1 MESKKFKFPFSRGGF
16 RRDWDRFFPGRA
28 SGELLL
34 IHAENLPKTNQDG
47 PLGLGAKC
55 TQEYASQLGTSR
67 KSRGK
72 PFGTHSAYVPIKD
85 VQVLAAF
92 FS

>member
-1 MESKKFKFPFSRGGF
+1 MESKKFKFPFSKGEF

-34 IHAENLPKTNQDG
+34 IHAENLLKTNQDG

-55 TQEYASQLGTSR
+55 TQAYASQLGTSL
-67 KSRGK
+67 KSGGK
-72 PFGTHSAYVPIKD
+72 PFGTHSA
-85 VQVLAAF
+85 
-92 FS
+92 